1 MTSVQTQDK
10 FIVRLPDGLR
20 DKIAADAKAKGRSM
34 NAEIVA
40 RIANSAPEKT
50 LRDEFASQAM
60 DIVFS
65 KNEVATIILD
75 DGMKK
80 GMKNAEDAFAV
91 WAYTMADAMLA
102 ARGGDRD

>member
-50 LRDEFASQAM
+50 LRDEFAMAALSSFANQYKATLSDKANAHNIM
-60 DIVFS
+60 AITKLAYVF
-65 KNEVATIILD
+65 
-75 DGMKK
+75 
-80 GMKNAEDAFAV
+80 
-91 WAYTMADAMLA
+91 ADAMSMS
-102 ARGGDRD
+102 RGGDRD